1 MADELFRNANRRSE
15 DRIPARVEIHFPNTK
30 DAARAFK
37 AYSLNFSPGGICVRM
52 REPHALGDR
61 LMVKMLV
68 EGQDFEV
75 EAVVAWTRGTIA
87 GMRFDGLSAEDRLR
101 LEKVAEALRARPPP
115 ESSEVEVEL

>member
-1 MADELFRNANRRSE
+1 
-15 DRIPARVEIHFPNTK
+15 
-30 DAARAFK
+30 
-37 AYSLNFSPGGICVRM
+37 
-52 REPHALGDR
+52 
-61 LMVKMLV
+61 
-68 EGQDFEV
+68 V